1 MHARLRLRNTGLL
14 AVLAVFTVLAAA
26 PLLHAGD
33 DSDDYDSYKLRV
45 DGFWFYSTPSG
56 NFQGSGS
63 TDQIDINKDL
73 SFDAYSTFAG
83 LVDWKFTRKNHLTFA
98 VSPFQQS
105 RETVLKRTIT
115 FQGQVFEAGLTTNA
129 NLKANL
135 YAPGYQYDI
144 IRRKRGHLGVAVQLD
159 LFDTKASL
167 MASGQING
175 GMYHGAISGSGSL
188 LAPIPVAGPQYR
200 LYLTNSSRLFLEGN
214 VYGMYLF
221 GYGNFVSTAD
231 TLGLTLNKY
240 MSVNAGYT
248 LGSHLVVNDNST
260 TRIGVRLTQQGAL
273 AGMEFSF

>member
-1 MHARLRLRNTGLL
+1 MVLMHARLRLRHTGLL
-14 AVLAVFTVLAAA
+14 AVLAIFTVLAAA

-33 DSDDYDSYKLRV
+33 DSDDYDVTNSGLTAS
-45 DGFWFYSTPSG
+45 GSTPTPSG

-73 SFDAYSTFAG
+73 GFDAYSTFAG

-105 RETVLKRTIT
+105 RADGAEAHHHLPGAST
-115 FQGQVFEAGLTTNA
+115 FDAGLTTNA

-167 MASGQING
+167 MAQRANQRH
-175 GMYHGAISGSGSL
+175 GMHHGPSAE
-188 LAPIPVAGPQYR
+188 AARCWRPFR
-200 LYLTNSSRLFLEGN
+200 W
-214 VYGMYLF
+214 
-221 GYGNFVSTAD
+221 
-231 TLGLTLNKY
+231 LGRN
-240 MSVNAGYT
+240 
-248 LGSHLVVNDNST
+248 
-260 TRIGVRLTQQGAL
+260 IGCT
-273 AGMEFSF
+273 